1 MDTPLR
7 SPQFG
12 TYNSADSS
20 EEKAAKRSSY
30 VIRSPSHRTPRF
42 SSISNGLP
50 SPQQPFIHDPY
61 SDPPTTRKYRN
72 EIPKPNPIVSTYLS
86 VSWMFGFRE
95 KFSLLYAFIFGGAL
109 FGFCLARSLLMDA
122 GPKMRENTVAGEF
135 FWFDMPLYKYN
146 YIIHIYLSIIG
157 GIFSGAQFVPT
168 IRRGDDSD
176 CGVLL
181 FRNHKTQ
188 NYVLL
193 HRINGYFVLITLF
206 AANVTGAIV
215 TRRSFGGELN
225 SQSVYY
231 ITAIM
236 SNFSFLWAIY
246 NVKKD
251 TKTHRKWMMRG
262 VVYFSVVISAR
273 IIGQAAHAIVTDI
286 GSYYSIWRCDEI
298 LYVLQDLS
306 ALVERFPQCSTSTSV
321 LTNPTL
327 YTAVHC
333 SDNEGKLGKASTV
346 RATQGMVL
354 WIATLLHV
362 VGVEIYLRSTE
373 EANSKR
379 HGYAL
384 EPKDFDPDRDMYSV
398 HY

>member
-1 MDTPLR
+1 MDAPLR

-12 TYNSADSS
+12 TFNSANSS
-20 EEKAAKRSSY
+20 EKAARRSSS
-30 VIRSPSHRTPRF
+30 VIRSPSHRNPRF
-42 SSISNGLP
+42 SSMSNGLP

-61 SDPPTTRKYRN
+61 SDPPTARKYRN

-109 FGFCLARSLLMDA
+109 FGYCLARSLLMDA

-168 IRRGDDSD
+168 IRR
-176 CGVLL
+176 
-181 FRNHKTQ
+181 

-193 HRINGYFVLITLF
+193 HRINGYFVLTTVF
-206 AANVTGAIV
+206 VSNVTGAIV
-215 TRRSFGGELN
+215 ARRSFGGELN

-236 SNFSFLWAIY
+236 SNFSFLWAIF
-246 NVKKD
+246 NVKRN
-251 TKTHRKWMMRG
+251 TKTHRRWMMRG

-273 IIGQAAHAIVTDI
+273 IIGEAAKAIITDI

-306 ALVERFPQCSTSTSV
+306 TLVQRFPRCSTSTNV

-327 YTAVHC
+327 YTVVH
-333 SDNEGKLGKASTV
+333 SSLNEGKLGTASAV